1 MKKKQITIKEV
12 EGPNQIGE
20 VKEIHPTLSTIKV
33 IIKNQSNNSGRS
45 YDTKKKLKQGSIIK
59 EIKISKVK

>member
-1 MKKKQITIKEV
+1 MLKKKQIIIKEV
-12 EGPNQIGE
+12 EGPNQ
-20 VKEIHPTLSTIKV
+20 IHPTLSTIKV

-45 YDTKKKLKQGSIIK
+45 YDTKKKLKQGSMIK